1 MCLPYLSVC
10 LSVCVSIYV
19 SACLSLC
26 LSVCCITAFVFTDLY
41 VILTSTIS
49 HMSNIVTVTFPIIN
63 QLVRFQV
70 PFTRES
76 LKYNSDI
83 LYMTLT
89 QLPYTTV
96 LTLHIILLQ
105 AVYVPA
111 DDLTDPAPATTFAHL
126 DATTVLSRQV
136 ISKK

>member
-1 MCLPYLSVC
+1 MFVRVLYLRFCIYWSVRVLNIDNLTYDTFS
-10 LSVCVSIYV
+10 LS
-19 SACLSLC
+19 
-26 LSVCCITAFVFTDLY
+26 D
-41 VILTSTIS
+41 
-49 HMSNIVTVTFPIIN
+49 IVTITFPIIN

-70 PFTRES
+70 PLTGES
-76 LKYNSDI
+76 LKYNSEI

-136 ISKK
+136 IPKK

>member
-1 MCLPYLSVC
+1 
-10 LSVCVSIYV
+10 
-19 SACLSLC
+19 
-26 LSVCCITAFVFTDLY
+26 
-41 VILTSTIS
+41 
-49 HMSNIVTVTFPIIN
+49 MSNIVTVTFPIIN

-70 PFTRES
+70 PFTGES
-76 LKYNSDI
+76 LKYNFDI
-83 LYMTLT
+83 LCMTLT

-96 LTLHIILLQ
+96 LTLHTILLQ

-136 ISKK
+136 ISK